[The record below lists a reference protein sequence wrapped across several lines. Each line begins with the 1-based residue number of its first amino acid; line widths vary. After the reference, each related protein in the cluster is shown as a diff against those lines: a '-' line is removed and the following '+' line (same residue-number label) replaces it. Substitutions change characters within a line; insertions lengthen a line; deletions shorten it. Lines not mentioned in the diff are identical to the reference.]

1 MPAHARL
8 TFVAV
13 LAAVVLAA
21 GGAPAVETQPV
32 DPLATLHK
40 EVTEGSLRVEKPDGS
55 VVACPLKH
63 TDVEAEISGFIAR
76 VTVTQVFHN
85 PLDETIEAVYV
96 FPLPHKAAVDD
107 MTMVVGEKRI
117 VGVIKRRAAA
127 REIYEDALRRGA
139 TAALLEQERPNI
151 FTQSV
156 GNIDP
161 GQEVRIEIS
170 YVDVLAYDMGVYS
183 FHFPMVVGP
192 RYIPG
197 APTSKTPE
205 VPEEL
210 KGKVG
215 ERDKKQVAEGDA
227 KPSGTGWSPDTDR
240 VPDASRITPPVLK
253 PGMRNGHDIRLSVW
267 MDAGVPIRD
276 LASPNHKV
284 RIDRQGPTR
293 ATIEIAP
300 ADAIPNKDFRLEYA
314 VVGEKPEMAM
324 LAHTDPAG
332 SGYFMLMVQPKE
344 DERLAKSPPR
354 ELSFLIDVSGSM
366 RGNKMAKVRE
376 AMGHLLKRARP
387 TDTLQVITFAGNSAK
402 VFEKPVP
409 CSEANVAKALK
420 VTEGLRGGGGT
431 EMLKGIKMAINDP
444 LDPDRVRIV
453 IMLTDGFIGNEA
465 EIIAEVGRR
474 CGDHVRFWCIGIG
487 QSVNRMLTD
496 GVARQGGG
504 MAKVLGLNDDALPLT
519 QEIMFRIHRA
529 QLAGVTIDWG
539 RLKVWETYPA
549 RIPELWAGRPIILFG
564 RYEPGTGRERIV
576 VRGKVE
582 GEPAAWPLEVHLP
595 MRETRHDVLAKV
607 WARRK
612 IEELMHTTYYA
623 GSPEVEEAVTQVA
636 LDYRLMS
643 QYTSFVAVDESEL
656 DRMVQPATPPRR
668 MLVPVPIPEGAVY
681 EGFFG
686 GPVMAEEPGMA
697 VAADAAASVSGSLFG
712 GGGAVREAETRRR
725 GRALNFTGPVDALR
739 RGRFD
744 ARGQGRQN
752 WYVGRK
758 QAQAADRF
766 AGFVG
771 YGGGGRGLAKAA
783 APPRAS
789 RPRGGS
795 VNGPAAVAFVN
806 GRALEEA
813 DLNGLAVA
821 GYLPRAMA
829 EDTKAVAE
837 QAAKDLEA
845 AKELREKGDLLA
857 ARARAAHAFLLDIS
871 MAGGGGGNVSQE
883 ALAAIGEI
891 NEQLLEDWTKD
902 HKIFEKRLDLVLRD
916 VSLAEA
922 CKTLT
927 EAVGPKRLPIHL
939 AAGSAEDAADVTRRA
954 EARITYLDLRGAT
967 VAQALD
973 WLTRPE
979 RLTWWLEGGAVR
991 IASAR
996 RSPVAA
1002 PWVYDV
1008 SAIAMPSA
1016 KEISE
1021 IKDNRKRLELI
1032 REDAD
1037 RFIEAVRNHLRAPER
1052 TVIWYAPTQVLVFG
1066 DAKRHEKAAN
1076 LFADLADP
1084 KAAFDGDL
1092 ADLHKT
1098 TSARAEVRTPVLEKL
1113 RAAREKG
1120 RVLAAIRAYTWRL
1133 LADAAAGRVDDQAL
1147 THLRVAWQ
1155 DPGVDDLATHEAA
1168 ALPLLRSAW
1177 ALTEAGDL
1185 TRDDAVR
1192 KLAHTART
1200 RSARARKQ
1208 VVERLEK
1215 APQDLQAAEGLLYA
1229 ALTTRNDVLDMRDDA
1244 LRLLAAGEDHKPPSP
1259 MAAVHLLAETL
1270 LKPADAADAEA
1281 LGEVLLAGPRC
1292 LRGPDLVVFAA
1303 LACRRAGAEAWRTF
1317 RAEARPL
1324 LGDQPLPGG
1333 VAVFVGRLQRPD
1345 VRVTSAR

>member
-1 MPAHARL
+1 MHARARL
-8 TFVAV
+8 TAVAV

-21 GGAPAVETQPV
+21 TAAPAVETQPV

-63 TDVEAEISGFIAR
+63 TDVAAEISGFIAR

-96 FPLPHKAAVDD
+96 FPLPHKAAVDN
-107 MTMVVGEKRI
+107 MTMVVGQERI

-127 REIYEDALRRGA
+127 REIYEDAVRRGA

-161 GQEVRIEIS
+161 GEEVRIEIS
-170 YVDVLAYDMGVYS
+170 YVDVLEYDMGVYS

-197 APTSKTPE
+197 APTSKTPK

-215 ERDKKQVAEGDA
+215 ELDKKKVAEGDA
-227 KPSGTGWSPDTDR
+227 KPSGTGWSPDTNR

-253 PGMRNGHDIRLSVW
+253 PGMRNGHDISLSVW
-267 MDAGVPIRD
+267 LDAGVPIQD

-284 RIDRQGPTR
+284 RMDRDGPSR
-293 ATIEIAP
+293 ATIEIAK

-376 AMGHLLKRARP
+376 AMGHLLKLARP
-387 TDTLQVITFAGNSAK
+387 TDTLQVITFAGSSAK
-402 VFEKPVP
+402 IFERPVP
-409 CSEANVAKALK
+409 CSEENVAKALK

-444 LDPDRVRIV
+444 LAPKRVRIV

-504 MAKVLGLNDDALPLT
+504 MAKVLGLNDDALPMT

-529 QLAGVTIDWG
+529 QLADVTIDWAG
-539 RLKVWETYPA
+539 LNVWETYPA

-564 RYEPGTGRERIV
+564 RYAPGAGPATIT

-582 GEPAAWPLEVHLP
+582 GEPAAWPLAVHLP
-595 MRETRHDVLAKV
+595 ARQAQHDVLAKV
-607 WARRK
+607 WARHK

-686 GPVMAEEPGMA
+686 GEAMRE
-697 VAADAAASVSGSLFG
+697 
-712 GGGAVREAETRRR
+712 EAEMVVTAGSASFFSGGVPMEPSARPLRAR

-744 ARGQGRQN
+744 ARGQGRQD
-752 WYVGRK
+752 WYGGRK

-771 YGGGGRGLAKAA
+771 YGGGRGLAKAA
-783 APPRAS
+783 APPRPS

-806 GRALEEA
+806 GQTLEEA

-829 EDTKAVAE
+829 ENTKAVAE

-891 NEQLLEDWTKD
+891 NEQLLEDWAKD
-902 HKIFEKRLDLVLRD
+902 HKVFETRLDLVLRD

-922 CKTLT
+922 CKAVT
-927 EAVGPKRLPIHL
+927 EAVGVKVLPVHL
-939 AAGSAEDAADVTRRA
+939 VPGSAEDAAAATRRA
-954 EARITYLDLRGAT
+954 EARVPYLDLRGAT

-973 WLTRPE
+973 WLTQPE

-1008 SAIAMPSA
+1008 SGIAMPSA

-1021 IKDNRKRLELI
+1021 IKDHEKRLELI
-1032 REDAD
+1032 HEDAQA
-1037 RFIEAVRNHLRAPER
+1037 FLKAVREHLGAPDHA
-1052 TVIWYAPTQVLVFG
+1052 VIWYAPTQVLVFG
-1066 DAKRHEKAAN
+1066 DAKRHAKAAN

-1084 KAAFDGDL
+1084 KVAFDGHL
-1092 ADLHKT
+1092 PDLHKT

-1185 TRDDAVR
+1185 TKDDAVR

-1200 RSARARKQ
+1200 RSAPARTQ
-1208 VVERLEK
+1208 VIERLEK
-1215 APQDLQAAEGLLYA
+1215 TPHDLQAAEGLLYA
-1229 ALTTRNDVLDMRDDA
+1229 ALTTRNDVLDVRDDA
-1244 LRLLAAGEDHKPPSP
+1244 LRLLAARDDQKLPSP
-1259 MAAVHLLAETL
+1259 MAAVRLLAEAL
-1270 LKPADAADAEA
+1270 LKPADAADAKA
-1281 LGEVLLAGPRC
+1281 LGEALLAGPRC

-1303 LACRRAGAEAWRTF
+1303 LACRRAGGEAWRTF

-1333 VAVFVGRLQRPD
+1333 VAVFVGRLDRPD